1 MFNKITLSNPETEYQ
16 LEYFNA
22 IGLLF
27 RNQLFLNKNNNLV
40 EFEIKEIKSVYFKK
54 ERDLSHNYILF
65 VIACSLFALSLS
77 FSPKIALYP
86 QIGIG
91 IALALLVYAI
101 LKRTYAYSIVLFT
114 NYSHIFSIPVN
125 PQDKEDACELLAR
138 TKRKLKTQKKF
149 MQAS

>member
-1 MFNKITLSNPETEYQ
+1 MFNKITLTNPETEYQ
-16 LEYFNA
+16 LEYYNA

-27 RNQLFLNKNNNLV
+27 RNQLFLNKNNKLI
-40 EFEIKEIKSVYFKK
+40 EFDIKEIKSVYFKK
-54 ERDLSHNYILF
+54 ERDLTNNYIIF
-65 VIACSLFALSLS
+65 VFACCLLALSLS
-77 FSPKIALYP
+77 FSSKIALYP

-91 IALALLVYAI
+91 SALAILIYAI

-125 PQDKEDACELLAR
+125 HQDKEDAAELLAR
-138 TKRKLKTQKKF
+138 TKRKLKTQNKF